1 MRKVLMAMLV
11 AAAWLPL
18 KEAAAAKVG
27 SLLGDAVHNLEGVK
41 LGEVGDFIV
50 DVRVGR
56 VLYVIVEGTGR
67 SYTLPIRALDER
79 MRIDM
84 DLSNSLARD
93 KSQQDPKFRRAGRLI
108 GQPVTNPGDGRVGT
122 IADIE
127 FHFQSGE
134 VEQVEVQTPEG
145 ERSLPPSVLA
155 HGRFPPLTQWQ
166 VENPPAEVSGEQ
178 GFVRREPSD
187 ERKRLHNPQW

>member
-1 MRKVLMAMLV
+1 MRKILIAMLV

-27 SLLGDAVHNLEGVK
+27 ALLGDAVHNLEGVK
-41 LGEVGDFIV
+41 LGEVDDFIV
-50 DVRVGR
+50 DVRAGR

-93 KSQQDPKFRRAGRLI
+93 KSRQDPKFRRAGRLI
-108 GQPVTNPGDGRVGT
+108 GQPVTSPGDGRVGT

-127 FHFQSGE
+127 FDFQSGE
-134 VEQVEVQTPEG
+134 VEQVEVRTPEG
-145 ERSLPPSVLA
+145 ERSLPPGVLA

-166 VENPPAEVSGEQ
+166 VENPPAAVSGEQ
-178 GFVRREPSD
+178 GFVRREPAD